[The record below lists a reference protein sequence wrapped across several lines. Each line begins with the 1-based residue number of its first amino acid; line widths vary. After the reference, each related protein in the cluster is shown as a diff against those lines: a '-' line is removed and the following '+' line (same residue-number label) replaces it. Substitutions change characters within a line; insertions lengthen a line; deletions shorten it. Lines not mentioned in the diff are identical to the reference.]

1 MYWRDSEFLPPRTVT
16 ASHRAAL
23 CCASLM
29 FYTLVW
35 WDSDGI
41 EEHVKKLPPMYCAI
55 RDMTSMLLARAGG
68 NEHVE
73 A

>member
-1 MYWRDSEFLPPRTVT
+1 
-16 ASHRAAL
+16 
-23 CCASLM
+23 M